1 VRRAHR
7 AERAPWHL
15 SPPVVAFTIVKREAW
30 GFVVIATLISW
41 LTSARASE
49 GDGSSPGLF
58 GPIHLEA
65 AGLVAL
71 SGTQLSSPH
80 YGWPG
85 PGPGGGVGARAG
97 ASYLGIYGGLTYVD
111 YLSEGDC
118 TEGTSSSCGSSHGFS
133 YGVEGG
139 YGRMFAQ
146 RLIVRAQLGIG
157 DHAVNVEGTT
167 YTCQGNGPSASCSTT
182 TSHSSTHFLYL
193 EPGLMVALT
202 FGPVLAG
209 VVGSVFFM
217 PQVGDPSIG
226 STTFTQFRVGAQLGV
241 RL

>member
-1 VRRAHR
+1 MASLAASGSVPIM
-7 AERAPWHL
+7 EP
-15 SPPVVAFTIVKREAW
+15 EAL
-30 GFVVIATLISW
+30 GLVVIATLISW
-41 LTSARASE
+41 PISARASE
-49 GDGSSPGLF
+49 GDGSSPGVF
-58 GPIHLEA
+58 SPIHLEA

-71 SGTQLSSPH
+71 SGTELSSPR

-97 ASYLGIYGGLTYVD
+97 ASYLGIYGGLTYMD
-111 YLSEGDC
+111 YLSEGSC
-118 TEGTSSSCGSSHGFS
+118 TDSTSSSCGSAHGFS

-167 YTCQGNGPSASCSTT
+167 DTCQGNGLSASCSTT

-193 EPGLMVALT
+193 EPALMIALI
-202 FGPVLAG
+202 FGPVL
-209 VVGSVFFM
+209 VGIDGSIFFM
-217 PQVGDPSIG
+217 PQVDALGIG
-226 STTFTQFRVGAQLGV
+226 ATPFTQFRVGAQLGV